1 MRISDWSSDVCSS
14 DLTWY
19 LIYTSGTTGK
29 PKGVIQTFAM
39 LLTNYLNIGLAISL
53 RDDDTLLNV
62 LPLFHTAGV
71 NLSSSAVFLVG
82 GTVLVQRGFDPA
94 ATLSALANR
103 CTVFFGVPAVYQALI
118 DPPDFNGARLAK
130 VRSWGCGG
138 AALSLPVAQRYAG
151 QIGRAHV

>member
-71 NLSSSAVFLVG
+71 NLYSSAVFLVG
-82 GTVLVQRGFDPA
+82 GTVLVQRGFDTA

-103 CTVFFGVPAVYQALI
+103 CPGFFCLPAVW
-118 DPPDFNGARLAK
+118 R
-130 VRSWGCGG
+130 
-138 AALSLPVAQRYAG
+138 
-151 QIGRAHV
+151 GRASGGE